1 MYNSSDN
8 LIIFSVISNFG
19 ANNMFNCFKRCL
31 PTSWNTAIP
40 QTYEEVTHL
49 SVNET
54 EENNDL
60 LSDTSVDTECFQSG
74 ISCGVECEFSKS
86 SFDRFGD
93 DLTEHIINYLATE
106 DKFRF
111 ECLSKRIQSLI
122 FNKQS
127 KFVFK
132 FDNSEP
138 VVESRNNIPLNFTNE
153 KQIENILIKFKAL
166 THIEIIGKYLPK
178 LDQILRVLADKCLY
192 LRSLI
197 VPNGYVTEGTIDYF
211 RQKCGQNMKDF
222 KIGLTSEEMVN
233 RLLSWM
239 PNLENVTAPYISS
252 ILTIDREWN
261 TLTRM
266 NETSPE
272 LRRLKTAKFEH
283 FPLENELA
291 KFVEEY
297 SSVKVALRLDC
308 IHKIEYSFD
317 YFTNIQYLSEYLDFK
332 APHVSQLVAKHS
344 PHLQSLKL
352 IINSKHCH

>member
-1 MYNSSDN
+1 
-8 LIIFSVISNFG
+8 
-19 ANNMFNCFKRCL
+19 MFNCFKRCL

-93 DLTEHIINYLATE
+93 DLTEHISNYLATE

-166 THIEIIGKYLPK
+166 THIEIIGKYVP
-178 LDQILRVLADKCLY
+178 LDQILRVLANKCLY
-192 LRSLI
+192 LRSLVI
-197 VPNGYVTEGTIDYF
+197 PNGYVTEGTIEYF
-211 RQKCGQNMKDF
+211 RQKCGKNIRDLKV
-222 KIGLTSEEMVN
+222 GLTSEEMVN

-239 PNLENVTAPYISS
+239 PNLENVTAPHMSS

-261 TLTRM
+261 TLERM
-266 NETSPE
+266 NAESPE
-272 LRRLKTAKFEH
+272 LPKLKTVKFEH
-283 FPLENELA
+283 FPTENELA
-291 KFVEEY
+291 QFAKEY
-297 SSVKVALRLDC
+297 ANVKVALTLDC
-308 IHKIEYSFD
+308 KHEQDESFD
-317 YFTNIQYLSEYLDFK
+317 YLTHIQ
-332 APHVSQLVAKHS
+332 
-344 PHLQSLKL
+344 
-352 IINSKHCH
+352 